1 MTTAEAICCAN
12 SAAGYGVLMTARL
25 RRIMTVAVVS
35 SPLLAAAPVFADA
48 GMDGEEPGAP
58 LSMIAGIGFFVGIP
72 AAVIALVYFIAYVP
86 KRKSS
91 STDVATR

>member
-1 MTTAEAICCAN
+1 MTKEQAISCGN
-12 SAAGYGVLMTARL
+12 SVAGYGVLMTARL
-25 RRIMTVAVVS
+25 RRMMTAAVVS
-35 SPLLAAAPVFADA
+35 SPLLAIAPAFADA